1 MFDRALTGLLLAFA
15 FLILMLTACGSSP
28 AIPQEAVVQPQQ
40 PATSL
45 PPSPL
50 VEARPTRASHPT
62 ATSAAT
68 ASATAGP
75 LPPPATATIQPSI
88 TPSPAPAYPQY
99 DGLPLRRDEIGLQ
112 IHIHREDLRPLL
124 RHLRALDVGW
134 VKVQV
139 SWKLYQP
146 HPDSYAEDRLAE
158 LDDLVEA
165 ANNND
170 IQVLLSVSKA
180 PEWSRPTT
188 ELDGPP
194 ADYDLYRDFMAFLGD
209 RYQGRVSA
217 YELWNEP
224 NLQREW
230 NGSPLSAADLT
241 RLIAT
246 GASGLRQADPGA
258 YTISGAPAVTGIND
272 GITAIDDR
280 LFLRGMLDAGIGE
293 IVDGIGAHPY
303 GWANP
308 PDSSHSDPDS
318 SVATHNNHP
327 SFFFGDTLSDY
338 GALLAE
344 YGVTDQLWVTEFGWG
359 SFDQLVDDDGDPA
372 SPPPGTEFMADVDE
386 WQQATYLMR
395 ALELGQQDDGIGPM
409 IIWNLNFGPLLG
421 HEYSETGYSI
431 LRPDGSRRAAY
442 HSLEHAKKT

>member
-50 VEARPTRASHPT
+50 VEARPTRTSHPT
-62 ATSAAT
+62 ATTAAT

-75 LPPPATATIQPSI
+75 LPPPPTATIQPSI
-88 TPSPAPAYPQY
+88 TPSPTPAYPQY
-99 DGLPLRRDEIGLQ
+99 DGLPLRRDEIGVQ

-124 RHLRALDVGW
+124 RHLRALNAGW

-194 ADYDLYRDFMAFLGD
+194 AD
-209 RYQGRVSA
+209 
-217 YELWNEP
+217 
-224 NLQREW
+224 
-230 NGSPLSAADLT
+230 
-241 RLIAT
+241 
-246 GASGLRQADPGA
+246 
-258 YTISGAPAVTGIND
+258 
-272 GITAIDDR
+272 
-280 LFLRGMLDAGIGE
+280 
-293 IVDGIGAHPY
+293 
-303 GWANP
+303 
-308 PDSSHSDPDS
+308 
-318 SVATHNNHP
+318 
-327 SFFFGDTLSDY
+327 
-338 GALLAE
+338 
-344 YGVTDQLWVTEFGWG
+344 
-359 SFDQLVDDDGDPA
+359 
-372 SPPPGTEFMADVDE
+372 
-386 WQQATYLMR
+386 
-395 ALELGQQDDGIGPM
+395 
-409 IIWNLNFGPLLG
+409 
-421 HEYSETGYSI
+421 
-431 LRPDGSRRAAY
+431 
-442 HSLEHAKKT
+442 